1 MVTSYIFTEPAF
13 FLNKENT
20 RLERERDLD
29 EPVSFPAPKKHMF
42 SGHTKGNLHPMHL
55 FPSLAQV
62 VITGNKSEQQILAP
76 P

>member
-1 MVTSYIFTEPAF
+1 M
-13 FLNKENT
+13 
-20 RLERERDLD
+20 LERERDLG
-29 EPVSFPAPKKHMF
+29 EPVSFLAPKKHML

-62 VITGNKSEQQILAP
+62 VIMSNKSEQILAP

>member
-1 MVTSYIFTEPAF
+1 M
-13 FLNKENT
+13 KENR
-20 RLERERDLD
+20 RLERERDLG
-29 EPVSFPAPKKHMF
+29 EPVSFLAPKKHML

-62 VITGNKSEQQILAP
+62 VIMSNKSEQILAP